1 MVFYKSIALSRKDT
15 LSALYYVDRDSTD
28 NFRLFLECAS
38 NIDAE
43 MRNDGLFMKNNARE
57 DITEV

>member
-1 MVFYKSIALSRKDT
+1 MVFYKSIAFSRKDT

-28 NFRLFLECAS
+28 NVRLFLEYAS